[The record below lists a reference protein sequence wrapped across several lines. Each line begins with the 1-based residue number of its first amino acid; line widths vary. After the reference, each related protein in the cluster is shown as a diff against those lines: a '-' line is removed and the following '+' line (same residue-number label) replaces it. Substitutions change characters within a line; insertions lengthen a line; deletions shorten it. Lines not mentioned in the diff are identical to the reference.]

1 MTVLLLPIYDYFC
14 FTNKVTEVERS
25 SDQSY
30 DMNRGARIYAQAVGL
45 HSFQS
50 YYAFVFPSKY

>member
-30 DMNRGARIYAQAVGL
+30 DMNRGARIYAQAV
-45 HSFQS
+45 
-50 YYAFVFPSKY
+50 